1 MKTRGPKNPNKVLLY
16 YCIGAL
22 VALLANA
29 LAQLVRRAAAIK
41 SENDLT
47 I

>member
-22 VALLANA
+22 VALLVFNWFV
-29 LAQLVRRAAAIK
+29 LSQLIRGAVT
-41 SENDLT
+41 EVT
-47 I
+47 